1 MVSSDAMG
9 QAFAEIRDIAGVPK
23 VLVYNAGYLEG
34 QDLPAD
40 KEQLEHIP
48 TGKFE
53 TALDIT
59 YR

>member
-1 MVSSDAMG
+1 MG